1 MAPEARSLLV
11 FTSGGPRNMSVH
23 VGPRSPRPKEVD
35 FAYVCIVF
43 LGKMR
48 KVTERGWKW
57 MEMDGN
63 GWKEKTKVWICR
75 DQVSQGKQR
84 SQRSR
89 LSSHKY

>member
-1 MAPEARSLLV
+1 ML
-11 FTSGGPRNMSVH
+11 VH
-23 VGPRSPRPKEVD
+23 VGPRPKEVD

-63 GWKEKTKVWICR
+63 GWKEKTKVWICNKANR
-75 DQVSQGKQR
+75 AVQNMF
-84 SQRSR
+84 
-89 LSSHKY
+89 